1 MRLINKLKYLNL
13 AQVKCV
19 NSVLIIHL
27 RHIFYFII
35 VCCGYNIKKVPQ
47 HTNGEVELIFI
58 FFLYY
63 FHAKKIRR
71 DEFDISVIAYYYY
84 YYYYYLEINTYK
96 VHYKLQSKTKSELW
110 VPVSSTG
117 KISDACIR
125 DLGFNPRLHQ
135 KLIGVLV

>member
-1 MRLINKLKYLNL
+1 MAIISRKCLAHEWRSGINL
-13 AQVKCV
+13 
-19 NSVLIIHL
+19 H
-27 RHIFYFII
+27 
-35 VCCGYNIKKVPQ
+35 
-47 HTNGEVELIFI
+47 

-71 DEFDISVIAYYYY
+71 EEFDISVMAYYYYY

-117 KISDACIR
+117 KISDGCIR

-135 KLIGVLV
+135 KWIGVLIEIFSKKKIRVYKTLVKQNAKNSQIDFY